1 MTTIE
6 LRTSV
11 LAEIASIMDNEEMLK
26 KALTAIRK
34 LKKTEANPPCRF
46 TVDELKREIEL
57 AEEDD
62 HNNQYFTSEELRRK
76 HLPCQ

>member
-1 MTTIE
+1 MTTVK

-11 LAEIASIMDNEEMLK
+11 LAEIASIMDNEEMMK
-26 KALTAIRK
+26 KALSAIRK
-34 LKKTEANPPCRF
+34 LKKAQTAPPCQF

-62 HNNQYFTSEELRRK
+62 RNNRYCTSEELRRK
-76 HLPCQ
+76 HMPCQ